1 MKTPVA
7 KQTTPK
13 SNVKLPARP
22 LRPRPVMPVPQRRA
36 LQTAEA
42 ANYVGLSKGTIKAL
56 ARKNVLHPNR
66 VTGKLLWLVDEL
78 DAFLESPVC
87 ESRVYDGFKVRK

>member
-1 MKTPVA
+1 M
-7 KQTTPK
+7 PK
-13 SNVKLPARP
+13 NSVNLPARP
-22 LRPRPVMPVPQRRA
+22 LRHRPEMPVPQRRA

-42 ANYVGLSKGTIKAL
+42 ANYIGLSKGTLKAL
-56 ARKNVLHPNR
+56 ARKNLLHPNR

-78 DAFLESPVC
+78 DAFLTSPVC